1 MIWNF
6 MTVGKRRMVSLPYV
20 TVYYRIVSYG
30 NLPYLT
36 IRTLTRVYSN
46 SEAYELLMS
55 GDVIVACGR
64 FNCLAGLC
72 GRATKRNSLLGLLC
86 ALPVVDCYFCARL
99 FVYCGSVFF
108 FLFTFFGSG
117 DRISAVTYGRCRRR
131 VGSCFSLCRVYS
143 LDV

>member
-1 MIWNF
+1 MPFFPFFSFFLFPFRSGDFLLVRGI
-6 MTVGKRRMVSLPYV
+6 S
-20 TVYYRIVSYG
+20 
-30 NLPYLT
+30 
-36 IRTLTRVYSN
+36 TRVYSN

-72 GRATKRNSLLGLLC
+72 GRATKGNSLLGLLC

-108 FLFTFFGSG
+108 SLSLFL
-117 DRISAVTYGRCRRR
+117 DLVIE
-131 VGSCFSLCRVYS
+131 
-143 LDV
+143 